1 MRNQI
6 KHSLIVGRKL
16 LLAAAALITVAGP
29 LVVGVMNVSPILK
42 AQLPTQPRFDVAS
55 IKPAAPN
62 ARGIFILPIAG
73 GISITNMP
81 VKELIVIAYHVQ
93 MFQISGGPP
102 WISSDHYDIS
112 AKSEDPPKRGEIPLM
127 LQALL
132 ADRFQLTIHR
142 ETKELP
148 IYALVLAR
156 KDGKLGPQLVEAKAA
171 NCTAV
176 DPNKA
181 LPPPVPGE
189 PPVLPCGGM
198 MMRPNAL
205 KAVSI
210 QVGDLTQNF
219 SRLLGRTVVDKTG
232 LTGKYDISMDWTPD
246 ESQAGQM
253 PAAAP
258 PPPSEPAGPSIFTA
272 IQEQLGLKLEAQKG
286 PVETIVIDR
295 VEKPSAN

>member
-1 MRNQI
+1 MNNQSTHNLNLG
-6 KHSLIVGRKL
+6 KKL
-16 LLAAAALITVAGP
+16 LLAAALAGP
-29 LVVGVMNVSPILK
+29 LLVGMMNGSQILK
-42 AQLPTQPRFDVAS
+42 AQPLTQRRFDVAS

-62 ARGIFILPIAG
+62 ARGIFIRPIAG
-73 GISITNMP
+73 GIAITNMP
-81 VKELIVIAYHVQ
+81 VKELIVIAYRVQ
-93 MFQISGGPP
+93 LFQISGGPP
-102 WISSDHYDIS
+102 WINSEHYDIS

-132 ADRFQLTIHR
+132 ADRFQLAIHR

-156 KDGKLGPQLVEAKAA
+156 KDGKLGPKLIESKG
-171 NCTAV
+171 NSCTAV
-176 DPNKA
+176 DPNK
-181 LPPPVPGE
+181 PPPPPEPGK

-205 KAVSI
+205 RAASI
-210 QVGDLTQNF
+210 YAGDLTQNF
-219 SRLLGRTVVDKTG
+219 SRLLGQTVVDKTG

-246 ESQAGQM
+246 ESQAAGL
-253 PAAAP
+253 PG
-258 PPPSEPAGPSIFTA
+258 PPPSPHSEPGGPSFFTA
-272 IQEQLGLKLEAQKG
+272 IREQLGLKLEAQKG